1 MISVGM
7 EEEVRRLL
15 ADGLNSADTAMQGI
29 GYKELNAWMRGEIGH
44 DEAIELWKRRTRN
57 YAKRQETWFRREKDV
72 HWIDVSNQ
80 TSDSVLVQAG
90 ALVESA
96 AGGHSR

>member
-1 MISVGM
+1 M
-7 EEEVRRLL
+7 RREM
-15 ADGLNSADTAMQGI
+15 G
-29 GYKELNAWMRGEIGH
+29 R
-44 DEAIELWKRRTRN
+44 DEAVQLWKKRTRN

-80 TSDSVLVQAG
+80 TSDSVLAQVA

-96 AGGHSR
+96 AGGQGR